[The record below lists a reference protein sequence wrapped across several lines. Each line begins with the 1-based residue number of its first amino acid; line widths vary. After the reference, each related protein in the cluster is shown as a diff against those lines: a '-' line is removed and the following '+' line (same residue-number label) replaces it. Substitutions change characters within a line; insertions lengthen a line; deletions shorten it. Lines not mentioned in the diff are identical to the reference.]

1 METVISII
9 EIIFV
14 LIVGIK
20 DALHDENQ
28 RPYAIFCICWL
39 TGTIIVEIMLMKMLF
54 TQIGLLFSYLF

>member
-20 DALHDENQ
+20 DALYDENE

-39 TGTIIVEIMLMKMLF
+39 TGTIIVEIMLIEVLF
-54 TQIGLLFSYLF
+54 TQIRLLFSFLF